1 MLYLLITLQA
11 LDVVSTYLCI
21 KSGKGR
27 EANRW
32 LSMLMDKLGVIP
44 ALVLTKGTLIVLLV
58 MYGSLIQNEVLI
70 GLNVLYA
77 IVVANNFKI
86 LKS

>member
-1 MLYLLITLQA
+1 
-11 LDVVSTYLCI
+11 
-21 KSGKGR
+21 
-27 EANRW
+27 
-32 LSMLMDKLGVIP
+32 
-44 ALVLTKGTLIVLLV
+44 LV

-77 IVVANNFKI
+77 IVVTNNFKI